1 MKVISYENR
10 YGDKILFTE
19 LPKNKVKM
27 SGYSQWYRY
36 GWCNDYTEAYQVY
49 TSQCNTLT
57 EPDYLYL
64 VEDINENKLRQ
75 RTYPEFVYEVENNEM
90 FSSYLRL
97 AKTDI
102 SRISMFDPSGGPYIH
117 LGTNVGRY
125 FDDGIDRIVEEI
137 ILLEDSVELIV
148 TVPGKKSK
156 QITK

>member
-137 ILLEDSVELIV
+137 ILLEDSVEFIV